1 MFFSDGQSE
10 YLPAPLGTPIEL
22 SDVGRLEL
30 ALQFL
35 IANAAAAR
43 VSYRAIVNAHCVYER
58 LSTGA
63 PIDSNLISGATGT
76 SISGQSYNE
85 TRAVDVT
92 VLSPSDLAV
101 EQMVLDGYLLYGGP
115 PWSVHGFTIVQ
126 RRRWYLLPRMLMF
139 QRQASASR
147 LQYPCR
153 RLSYPATAIE
163 SGFARLGASAR
174 MAISSC
180 QPFHTLRVLA
190 CFKSTPL
197 GTTRQMRFLKSRILP
212 PLV

>member
-1 MFFSDGQSE
+1 MAKEWFNHSVDVEGWWQQGQPEFFRSSNTISLGGASVRIYETAVSGDVVLAPVFPYCWWCWPWRARTARCFSSYGSAEVYLHIFFSDGQSE

-43 VSYRAIVNAHCVYER
+43 VSYRALVNAHCVYER
-58 LSTGA
+58 LSTGV

-101 EQMVLDGYLLYGGP
+101 EQMVLDGYLLYGGC
-115 PWSVHGFTIVQ
+115 HRGRCTD
-126 RRRWYLLPRMLMF
+126 
-139 QRQASASR
+139 
-147 LQYPCR
+147 
-153 RLSYPATAIE
+153 
-163 SGFARLGASAR
+163 
-174 MAISSC
+174 
-180 QPFHTLRVLA
+180 LR
-190 CFKSTPL
+190 
-197 GTTRQMRFLKSRILP
+197 
-212 PLV
+212 